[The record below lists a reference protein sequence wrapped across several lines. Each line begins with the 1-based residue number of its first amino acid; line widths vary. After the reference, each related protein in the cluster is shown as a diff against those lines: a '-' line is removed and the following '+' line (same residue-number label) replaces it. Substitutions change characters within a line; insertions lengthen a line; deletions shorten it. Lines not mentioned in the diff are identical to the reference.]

1 VRARARVHNRSEICI
16 NFEEIKRFIAMYD
29 SPSNTFFMDT
39 GVATEWGR
47 EPAEE
52 VIEYFG
58 SRQRI
63 GMVHFRNVVV
73 VSPPAPA
80 APGQGQIHYIETFI
94 DEGDADMAAC
104 MSALVRNGYAGGAET
119 GPLFFFSL
127 VLSVSWQT
135 TV

>member
-1 VRARARVHNRSEICI
+1 
-16 NFEEIKRFIAMYD
+16 
-29 SPSNTFFMDT
+29 
-39 GVATEWGR
+39 
-47 EPAEE
+47 
-52 VIEYFG
+52 
-58 SRQRI
+58 
-63 GMVHFRNVVV
+63 MVHFRNVVV